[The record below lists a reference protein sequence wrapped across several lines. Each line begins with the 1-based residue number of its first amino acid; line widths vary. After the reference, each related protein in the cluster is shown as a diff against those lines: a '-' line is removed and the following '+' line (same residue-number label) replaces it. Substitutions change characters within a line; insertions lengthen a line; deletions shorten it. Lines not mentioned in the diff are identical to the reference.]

1 MGSMAYKIKKKV
13 NGGKKKVKVS
23 VNADEIDA
31 YVKKRVL
38 AEKESILKHER
49 EKMIATVREWFLLES
64 ALVLHDDYGF
74 GRKRLADYLQR
85 HIAKIKAMEV
95 EKCSYQEIEDV
106 LKDEIGFDFA
116 EAMKAAAKEVDGE
129 YKSDDE
135 NS

>member
-1 MGSMAYKIKKKV
+1 MGSMANKIKKKV

-64 ALVLHDDYGF
+64 VLVLHDDYGY
-74 GRKRLADYLQR
+74 GRKRLADYLRR
-85 HIAKIKAMEV
+85 HVMKVKAMEV
-95 EKCSYQEIEDV
+95 EGCSYQEIEDA
-106 LKDEIGFDFA
+106 LKDEIGFDFG
-116 EAMKAAAKEVDGE
+116 EEMKAVAKEVEGE
-129 YKSDDE
+129 FTDDDDI
-135 NS
+135 N